1 MKKIGKLT
9 FSPEKIMVKE
19 ELINLKGGYDL
30 EPIGS
35 VCYEGYQYSPGSAVV
50 LCTDCLPR
58 LNYKSVGPAYTD
70 CYY

>member
-30 EPIGS
+30 EPVGS
-35 VCYEGYQYSPGSAVV
+35 VCYEGRRYAPGKAVV

-58 LNYKSVGPAYTD
+58 LNYEPWGPAYTN
-70 CYY
+70 C